1 MIVHSPA
8 VVLKRV
14 PFGESSLVVRCFTQE
29 KGKLGLLV
37 KGARRK
43 KNPLVAYFQPA
54 NYLDLVFYYKP
65 TRDLQTVSKVNFNRQ
80 WTQTHNDLKRI
91 TYMLA
96 VIELTDKTLAQE
108 DTHTDLFQELVQVLT
123 VMDAQW
129 ERLNLIFW
137 YYELSLLTLLGYKP
151 DFKKRDFPGLMFP
164 NPEQGPHSGEILETL
179 LKGSLQEPEFFQTLQ
194 SLRITPRDRK
204 IVSDYINTHLQYHF
218 EGLGEL
224 KSLKVLR
231 EVLT

>member
-1 MIVHSPA
+1 VIIHSPA
-8 VVLKRV
+8 VVLKRI
-14 PFGESSLVVRCFTQE
+14 PFGESSLVVRCFTRE

-65 TRDLQTVSKVNFNRQ
+65 TRDLQTISKVSFNRQ
-80 WTQTHNDLKRI
+80 WSHAYRDLKRI

-108 DTHTDLFQELVQVLT
+108 DTHADLFQELVQVL
-123 VMDAQW
+123 VAMDIQPN
-129 ERLNLIFW
+129 RLNLIFW
-137 YYELSLLTLLGYKP
+137 YYELRLLTLLGYQP
-151 DFKKRDFPGLMFP
+151 DFKKRDFPGLIFP
-164 NPEQGPHSGEILETL
+164 NPDQGPHSGEILDTL
-179 LKGSLQEPEFFQTLQ
+179 LQGSLQEPEFLPTLQ
-194 SLRITPRDRK
+194 SLRITSRDRK
-204 IVSDYINTHLQYHF
+204 IVSDYINTHLRYHF